1 MGSSFNSLSA
11 LYFILYD
18 LFHDRLFV
26 ATDAMIVKFQNVDKT
41 MYSINEYDTIELF
54 DCHSNHAWSY
64 NTKALIHGVLI
75 LSLVL

>member
-41 MYSINEYDTIELF
+41 MYSINECDTTELF
-54 DCHSNHAWSY
+54 DC
-64 NTKALIHGVLI
+64 IIVEGVIMEL
-75 LSLVL
+75 